1 MNSTVDRVKFT
12 VGRKK
17 SFFRSFQLKRLAL
30 TSLVCFL
37 ITLLNPRSVA
47 AQLLHLPI
55 SSFLPA
61 LTIPATGAI
70 ANLSDEVSLQARQMS
85 IRILGAENAG
95 SGVLIRRQGQH
106 YVAVTNAHVLEDG
119 INERYTVLTADGR
132 SYQATRLYKSINDQ
146 DLALVL
152 FPSDRS
158 YPTAQLRDL
167 RDLQIG
173 ETVYAAGFPNW
184 SVINPTHLQSTKEQ
198 GVHAFHLA
206 IGQVSML
213 LSHPFKQGYQLGYTN
228 DVEPGMSGG
237 ALLDRQGR
245 LIGIN
250 GVLKSPPQGIAAFAL
265 ADGTLP
271 PESLFQAMN
280 SLSWAIPGFT
290 IQAFL
295 ETQSITIPIPS
306 ISEIQY

>member
-1 MNSTVDRVKFT
+1 MNSTVNRVKFT
-12 VGRKK
+12 VGRKR
-17 SFFRSFQLKRLAL
+17 SFFRNFQRKGLAL
-30 TSLVCFL
+30 TSLVCIL
-37 ITLLNPRSVA
+37 LTLLNPRSVV
-47 AQLLHLPI
+47 AQLEHTPI
-55 SSFLPA
+55 SSLPPA
-61 LTIPATGAI
+61 LTIPAAGAI
-70 ANLSDEVSLQARQMS
+70 EDLSDGVSLQARQMS

-106 YVAVTNAHVLEDG
+106 YIAVTNAHVLEGSMD
-119 INERYTVLTADGR
+119 ERYTVLTSDGR
-132 SYQATRLYKSINDQ
+132 SYQATRLPQSINDQ

-152 FPSDRS
+152 FPSDQF

-167 RDLQIG
+167 HDLRIG

-184 SVINPTHLQSTKEQ
+184 SVINPTYLQSTKEQ
-198 GVHAFHLA
+198 GVRAFHLA

-213 LSHPFKQGYQLGYTN
+213 LSRPFKQGYQLGYTN

-250 GVLKSPPQGIAAFAL
+250 GVLKFPPQGIAAFAL

-280 SLSWAIPGFT
+280 SLSWAIPGFA

-295 ETQSITIPIPS
+295 ETQSITLPIPS